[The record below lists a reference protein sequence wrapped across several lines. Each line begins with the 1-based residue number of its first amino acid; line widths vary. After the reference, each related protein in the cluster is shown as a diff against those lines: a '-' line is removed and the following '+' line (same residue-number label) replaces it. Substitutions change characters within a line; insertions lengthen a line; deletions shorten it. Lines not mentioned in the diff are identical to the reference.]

1 LDALFARTGGGSK
14 LGLERT
20 AALLAAAGSPHET
33 TRFFHIAGTNGK
45 GSVCATLDAVLR
57 GEGKRVG
64 RYTSPHLVDFRERI
78 LVDGR
83 PIDEDAVVEWIDR
96 RTPVIERLGATFF
109 EATTALALEY
119 FAARKVDVVV
129 LETGLGGRLDSTNV
143 VTPVV
148 ATVTSIGMDHMDL
161 LGETIEQIAGE
172 KAGIFKAGRPAAIG
186 ERDER
191 LANVLRGYAAER
203 AATPIEWIGD
213 GWSPSDVVVGAE
225 GTTFTLTRNGARQRL
240 STPLVGEHQAW
251 NAATALMTLGVA
263 DDEWRPSESSVKSAL
278 ERVSL
283 PGRFQRVGSTIFDV
297 AHNPDG
303 ARVLVRTLQ
312 ATGATRPLVAVLSVL
327 RDKDWRGMME
337 ALSAV
342 VDHFILTTAPS
353 APADRAWDP
362 VQALTHARTHGWSS
376 QIVADFDDALVR
388 ASAAGG
394 TLLVTGSFHTVGD
407 AMARLQV
414 DPLAG

>member
-1 LDALFARTGGGSK
+1 MR
-14 LGLERT
+14 R
-20 AALLAAAGSPHET
+20 
-33 TRFFHIAGTNGK
+33 
-45 GSVCATLDAVLR
+45 
-57 GEGKRVG
+57 EGKRVA
-64 RYTSPHLVDFRERI
+64 RYTSPHLVDFRERV

-83 PIDEDAVVEWIDR
+83 PIEEEKVVEWIDKR
-96 RTPVIERLGATFF
+96 SPVIEQLGATFF

-119 FAARKVDVVV
+119 FAEQEVDVVV

-143 VTPVV
+143 VTPLV

-161 LGETIEQIAGE
+161 LGDTIEQIAGE
-172 KAGIFKAGRPAAIG
+172 KAGIFKPGCAAAIG
-186 ERDER
+186 ERDGR
-191 LANVLRGYAAER
+191 VAGMLREYAAER
-203 AATPIEWIGD
+203 SATPVQWIGD
-213 GWSPSDVVVGAE
+213 GWAPADVVVAAE
-225 GTTFTLTRNGARQRL
+225 GTTFTLNRGGVDARL
-240 STPLVGEHQAW
+240 TTPLVGEHQAW
-251 NAATALMTLGVA
+251 NAATALMTLDLAG
-263 DDEWRPSESSVKSAL
+263 DEWRPNASVVRSAL

-283 PGRFQRVGSTIFDV
+283 PGRFQRVGAAIFDV

-312 ATGATRPLVAVLSVL
+312 ATGATRPVVAVFSVL
-327 RDKDWRGMME
+327 KDKDWPGMMD
-337 ALSAV
+337 ALSSI

-353 APADRAWDP
+353 APADRRWDA
-362 VQALTHARTHGWSS
+362 VAALAYARTHGWSS

-394 TLLVTGSFHTVGD
+394 TMLVTGSFHTVGD

>member
-1 LDALFARTGGGSK
+1 M
-14 LGLERT
+14 
-20 AALLAAAGSPHET
+20 LASAGSPHET
-33 TRFFHIAGTNGK
+33 TRFFHVAGTNGK
-45 GSVCATLDAVLR
+45 GSVCATLDAILR
-57 GEGKRVG
+57 REGKRVG

-83 PIDEDAVVEWIDR
+83 PIDEDTVVEWIDR
-96 RTPVIERLGATFF
+96 RSPVIEQLGATFF
-109 EATTALALEY
+109 EATTVLALEY
-119 FAARKVDVVV
+119 FAAQNVDVVV

-143 VTPVV
+143 VTPLV

-161 LGETIEQIAGE
+161 LGDTIEQIAGE
-172 KAGIFKAGRPAAIG
+172 KAGIFKPNCPASIG
-186 ERDER
+186 ERDEHV
-191 LANVLRGYAAER
+191 AKVLREYAAER
-203 AATPIEWIGD
+203 GASPVQWIGD
-213 GWSPSDVVVGAE
+213 GWSPADVVVGVA
-225 GTTFTLTRNGARQRL
+225 GTTFTLHRGGAEQRL

-251 NAATALMTLGVA
+251 NAATALMTLDIAG
-263 DDEWRPSESSVKSAL
+263 DEWRPTPRAEQAAL
-278 ERVSL
+278 ARVSL
-283 PGRFQRVGSTIFDV
+283 PGRFQRVGAAIFDV

-312 ATGATRPLVAVLSVL
+312 TTGGTRPVVAVLSVL
-327 RDKDWRGMME
+327 KDKDWRGMM
-337 ALSAV
+337 AVLSAV
-342 VDHFILTTAPS
+342 VDHFVLTTAPT

-362 VQALTHARTHGWSS
+362 IEALAHARAHGWSS

-394 TLLVTGSFHTVGD
+394 TMLVTGSFHTVGD